1 MAEMMQHLTALADE
15 IGPRPATT
23 DAEHRAAAYVESV
36 FVARGLEPEIQ
47 EFDAPRTYSWAYVI
61 YHLLTIVSAVCVGAW
76 LLDGM
81 LIWAGFALSAIVAF
95 FMWSDLDTRWGLTRL
110 MPKGPSQ
117 NVIARHIPKA
127 RRGERMKR
135 VVIVAHYDSARS
147 SLAFSPGHGQAVRRH
162 LHAHEGVHV
171 RRSGAAAVRR
181 AADSRSRRTSTPY
194 VWYASLVAAAYLLV
208 PLRHQR
214 APRAHDAVRGGR
226 RRQRLRGRGDAR
238 RLPQPRARARLV
250 ALRHRAVPAAA
261 PVRRSP
267 EAAQEAGVVPEGS
280 LLSYTPA
287 GGRDAS
293 TALPD
298 DFAWAEP
305 DGQPSPQP
313 QRGQAR
319 LPEFETIEFS
329 AIRDAEPARPTA
341 PERTRSL
348 DADWADDAASGIGS
362 TGSLGVGEPPRTM
375 DPTPEQPPKRGIL
388 GGLKLG
394 RKKKDDE
401 RRREGLARR
410 RRRVRRAQGRQGH
423 RLVGQLQDDR

>member
-147 SLAFSPGHGQAVRRH
+147 SLAFSPGMVKQFTVTFTLMKACTFAVPV
-162 LHAHEGVHV
+162 LLLV
-171 RRSGAAAVRR
+171 RA
-181 AADSRSRRTSTPY
+181 RSRFPLPAYVDTY

-208 PLRHQR
+208 PLAHQR
-214 APRAHDAVRGGR
+214 APRAHDAVRGR
-226 RRQRLRGRGDAR
+226 CRRQCLRGRRDAR
-238 RLPQPRARARLV
+238 RVPQPRARARL
-250 ALRHRAVPAAA
+250 
-261 PVRRSP
+261 
-267 EAAQEAGVVPEGS
+267 
-280 LLSYTPA
+280 
-287 GGRDAS
+287 
-293 TALPD
+293 
-298 DFAWAEP
+298 
-305 DGQPSPQP
+305 
-313 QRGQAR
+313 
-319 LPEFETIEFS
+319 
-329 AIRDAEPARPTA
+329 
-341 PERTRSL
+341 
-348 DADWADDAASGIGS
+348 
-362 TGSLGVGEPPRTM
+362 
-375 DPTPEQPPKRGIL
+375 
-388 GGLKLG
+388 
-394 RKKKDDE
+394 
-401 RRREGLARR
+401 
-410 RRRVRRAQGRQGH
+410 RRAS
-423 RLVGQLQDDR
+423 